1 MDQKEQ
7 LSLPLVK
14 FKTGFDFGVDKIR
27 RVEVL
32 RETGQFVYLPSHS
45 PGKTERRDAKRS
57 EYTQYHNTWAEA
69 HTYLVQRAETA
80 VIAARRSLELA
91 NAKLGNIKGMKPP
104 KEIA

>member
-14 FKTGFDFGVDKIR
+14 FKTGYSADNIE

-32 RETGQFVYLPSHS
+32 RETAQCVYLPSHC

-57 EYTQYHNTWAEA
+57 EYTQYHDTWAEA
-69 HTYLVQRAETA
+69 RAYLMQKAQTA
-80 VIAARRSLELA
+80 VIAARRNLELA
-91 NAKLGNIKGMKPP
+91 NARLGNIKGMKPP
-104 KEIA
+104 KETA